1 MTVNPPSTA
10 ALQDAA
16 IQISKLLRDA
26 KVDAPLRPKALAA
39 LLLAAA
45 HGGLKGNT
53 RSALAQINRQVAAAI
68 AATTLPA
75 TQQRRLVST
84 LRLDADFDRLALSL
98 PAIASLLD
106 QIDVAHALHSDF
118 DFLGIFYEAFLR
130 YGYDNNALGIVFT
143 PRHIT
148 RFCVDLLGVGAGDR
162 VIDIACGTGGFLV
175 PAYERMCSAQPAG
188 DGQARGVVRGFDTN
202 PTVWALAVLNMTFR
216 ACRSRAEK
224 SAGPDCRIEFQ
235 NCFEALRGVEVRRN
249 FTRAFLN
256 PPFSQGAEPER
267 DFLDAAMDSLQ
278 PGGNCAAVVKAGI
291 FADEEHAAWR
301 VEFLRRH
308 TLLAIISL
316 PEDLFYPTSAPTSIL
331 VAAAHLPQPAD
342 RPVLMAR
349 VWNDGFEK
357 LKNRRV
363 GRDGSELD
371 EVNRSFRAA
380 QAGQRLASRLAV
392 TVAGEQLRGGKEW
405 SPQEWLPHPEP
416 ETAEQQRRDQGFI
429 LASVFRAVVDF
440 PELAEVAQM
449 DFTHAWHDLPPL
461 PLGRQAPL
469 EEFFQVSNGRSAG
482 ERHYRDGATPY
493 ISSGGQTNSIMRL
506 VEPEEEEIF
515 LQGGITVTAFGQA
528 SLQPWAFLARGNG
541 GSAVRVLVPRYRMAV
556 PELAWFA
563 AQINAQ
569 KWRFFYARMAI
580 KSRIERL
587 VLTSPKSALLSPG
600 QSLAGKIRAVREK
613 LEEFSRI

>member
-1 MTVNPPSTA
+1 MIRPSNA

-39 LLLAAA
+39 LVLAAA
-45 HGGLKGNT
+45 HGGLDGAAAN
-53 RSALAQINRQVAAAI
+53 SLAQVNRQVAAALE
-68 AATTLPA
+68 TTSLPA
-75 TQQRRLVST
+75 AQRRHLIST
-84 LRLDADFDRLALSL
+84 LRLGSDFERLTLFL
-98 PAIASLLD
+98 PAIGQMLN
-106 QIDVAHALHSDF
+106 QIDVVHALHSDF

-148 RFCVDLLGVGAGDR
+148 RFCVDLLGVGAEDR

-175 PAYERMCSAQPAG
+175 PAYEQMCTARNAG
-188 DGQARGVVRGFDTN
+188 NGQTCGVVRGFDTN
-202 PTVWALAVLNMTFR
+202 PTVWALAVLNLTFR
-216 ACRSRAEK
+216 PGRARAAN
-224 SAGPDCRIEFQ
+224 SSSPDCQIELQ
-235 NCFEALRGVEVRRN
+235 SCFEALLEAGISRS

-267 DFLDAAMDSLQ
+267 DFLDAAMESLQ
-278 PGGNCAAVVKAGI
+278 PGGSCATVVKAGI
-291 FADEEHAAWR
+291 FADEEHAPWR
-301 VEFLRRH
+301 ARFLRQH
-308 TLLAIISL
+308 TLLAVISL
-316 PEDLFYPTSAPTSIL
+316 PEDLFYPTAAPTSIL
-331 VAAAHLPQPAD
+331 VATAHLPQPED

-363 GRDGSELD
+363 ERAGSELD
-371 EVNRSFRAA
+371 EIKRSFHAVRTG
-380 QAGQRLASRLAV
+380 QAMASRLAV
-392 TVAGEQLRGGKEW
+392 TVSGGQLLGGKEW
-405 SPQEWLPHPEP
+405 SPQEWLPHPDA
-416 ETAEQQRRDQGFI
+416 TTVEQQKREQQSI

-440 PELAEVAQM
+440 PELADVALENFSQP
-449 DFTHAWHDLPPL
+449 WRDLPPL
-461 PLGRQAPL
+461 PLGHKASL
-469 EEFFQVSNGRSAG
+469 DEFFKVWNGRSAG
-482 ERHYRDGATPY
+482 EKHYPDGATPY
-493 ISSGGQTNSIMRL
+493 VSSGGETNSIMRL
-506 VEPEEEEIF
+506 IEAEEDELF
-515 LQGGITVTAFGQA
+515 PRGGIAVTAFGQA

-541 GSAVRVLVPRYRMAV
+541 GSAVRVLAPRYRMGL
-556 PELAWFA
+556 PELVWFA

-587 VLTSPKSALLSPG
+587 VLTSPSSALPAVSH
-600 QSLAGKIRAVREK
+600 SLAAKIRTFREQ